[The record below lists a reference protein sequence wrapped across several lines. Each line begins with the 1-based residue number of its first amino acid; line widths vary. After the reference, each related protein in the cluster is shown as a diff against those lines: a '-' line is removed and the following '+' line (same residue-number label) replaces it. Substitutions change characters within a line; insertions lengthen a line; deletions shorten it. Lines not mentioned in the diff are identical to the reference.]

1 MCRSAAWL
9 PGAHAHPP
17 PDPDPPTLPAA
28 AGCSYGERFEYGR
41 HAQGTEVKAITY
53 SNMQLFLPSG
63 TVFTAGDDAAANAA
77 PQPRA
82 AGRSEA
88 AAPAGDDGGAEDE
101 GGGGGRARA
110 PAQRR
115 GGARPA
121 AAHRPPARAVRRV
134 RDRGHLRV
142 GH

>member
-1 MCRSAAWL
+1 MCRGAAQL

-88 AAPAGDDGGAEDE
+88 AAPSGDDGGAEE
-101 GGGGGRARA
+101 GGGGEDAPAPPPSDAAERDPQRPTGRRRA
-110 PAQRR
+110 PFDVYAI
-115 GGARPA
+115 
-121 AAHRPPARAVRRV
+121 V
-134 RDRGHLRV
+134 DI
-142 GH
+142 